1 MERFISVLL
10 EHYGGDLPLWLA
22 PEQVRLVP
30 ISDEQ
35 LDYLS
40 EVAQTLRQE
49 GLRVEVDRRNERMN
63 SKIRLA
69 EHEKIPFV
77 AVAGKK
83 EAEEKTLSIRKR
95 HGENLGEMEISTFAE
110 LLKKQICEKS

>member
-35 LDYLS
+35 LDYLN
-40 EVAQTLRQE
+40 EVAQALKQE
-49 GLRVEVDRRNERMN
+49 GLRVEIDRRNERMN

-83 EAEEKTLSIRKR
+83 KPKKKLFPS
-95 HGENLGEMEISTFAE
+95 ENVM
-110 LLKKQICEKS
+110 EKSRGMEVSALHHF